1 MLFHSVPHMNSTTEI
16 DGEPGRPFVPED
28 DEVRVVLEAVPE
40 FVSRYLEL
48 VAEADDEPGPDQT
61 FTELAEYVS
70 ELARGF
76 ERFSP
81 VLQRC
86 FAAIEQVAET
96 SDDAEDLIGW
106 SFLDYV
112 SLEARRA
119 MLPWFGPR
127 TLAILEAVEE
137 PDSYDPELMEAEG
150 E

>member
-1 MLFHSVPHMNSTTEI
+1 MSSTTEI
-16 DGEPGRPFVPED
+16 DGDPDRPFVPED
-28 DEVRVVLEAVPE
+28 DEVRILLEAVPE
-40 FVSRYLEL
+40 FISRYLEL
-48 VAEADDEPGPDQT
+48 VADADDDPGANQT

-70 ELARGF
+70 ELARGLETF
-76 ERFSP
+76 GP

-106 SFLDYV
+106 SFLDYL
-112 SLEARRA
+112 SLDARRA
-119 MLPWFGPR
+119 MLRWFGPR

-137 PDSYDPELMEAEG
+137 PGSYVPALTTAED